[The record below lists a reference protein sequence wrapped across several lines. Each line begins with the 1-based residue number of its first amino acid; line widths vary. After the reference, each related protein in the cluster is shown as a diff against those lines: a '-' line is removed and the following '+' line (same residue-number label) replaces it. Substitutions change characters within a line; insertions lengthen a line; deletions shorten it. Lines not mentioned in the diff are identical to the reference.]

1 MIKNKRLSGLVLCCL
16 ILPLL
21 ACQGSRSI
29 VSKPQVQEL
38 QELQQHL
45 DQVPLIGSVIG
56 VDEFLGLNQSMRDFL
71 DHNVKHKINK
81 SNRLTQMMK
90 ALLKA
95 EPVNLQYRADAHFT
109 AAEAFAHG
117 QANCLSFSALAVA
130 MGQELNLDLRF
141 QEVDLPPS
149 WQLGA
154 ENLLLQFRHVN
165 VLAKLDSGKKR
176 IVDFRL
182 ARFNHFY
189 PRREISAAQAL
200 ALHFNNLAIE
210 AMLEQQWPL
219 VFSYLKQALS
229 NDPNSVIA
237 WSNLGLAL
245 KRNRHYELADTAYRR
260 ALDID
265 PTDYSVANNLAQLY
279 FKIGRQET
287 ARQLQE
293 LSSRYRNKNP
303 YYHYSKAKLMIAK
316 KDYPKALEL
325 VGRALRLNEKEGNF
339 FQLRAE
345 IHWRMHNGS
354 KAIYNL
360 RQAME
365 LEQLDSDKMV
375 IGKKIKQWQK
385 QMEAW

>member
-1 MIKNKRLSGLVLCCL
+1 MMIRKRLNGIVLCCL

-21 ACQGSRSI
+21 SCQGSRSI
-29 VSKPQVQEL
+29 VNKPLGQEM

-45 DQVPLIGSVIG
+45 DQLPLLGSVIG
-56 VDEFLGLNQSMRDFL
+56 VEEFLGLNQDMRDFL
-71 DHNVKHKINK
+71 NRNVKHKINK
-81 SNRLTQMMK
+81 SNRLTQMMR
-90 ALLKA
+90 ALLKPDA
-95 EPVNLQYRADAHFT
+95 VNLQYRADAHFT
-109 AAEAFAHG
+109 AAEAFAQG

-130 MGQELNLDLRF
+130 MGRELNLDLRF

-165 VLAKLDSGKKR
+165 VLAKLDAGKKR

-219 VFSYLKQALS
+219 VFSYLKQALN
-229 NDPNSVIA
+229 NDFNSVIA
-237 WSNLGLAL
+237 WSNLGLAF
-245 KRNRHYELADTAYRR
+245 KRNHQYELADTAYRK

-279 FKIGRQET
+279 LKIGRQD
-287 ARQLQE
+287 AAQQLQE
-293 LSSRYRNKNP
+293 LSARYRNKNP
-303 YYHYSKAKLMIAK
+303 YYHYSKAKLLLTK
-316 KDYPKALEL
+316 NDYPGALEL
-325 VGRALRLNEKEGNF
+325 VGRALKINDKDGNF
-339 FQLRAE
+339 FELRAE
-345 IHWRMHNGS
+345 IHRRMRNGS
-354 KAIYNL
+354 QAIYNL

-365 LEQLDSDKMV
+365 LEQLDSDKLR
-375 IGKKIKQWQK
+375 IANKIKQWQT